1 MADPQVE
8 RIRKMFRDMELFQ
21 SHFTAFFDLGFDLAA
36 LFIVLDFLGRT
47 GSAVLEL
54 NLGTQV
60 PPFAEVIIECYP
72 ASPRPDSYTG
82 SFRKSC
88 IGTRFPRI
96 RRHDTF

>member
-1 MADPQVE
+1 M
-8 RIRKMFRDMELFQ
+8 KLFQ

-60 PPFAEVIIECYP
+60 PPFAEVIIECKDGRATTPRRGYP